1 MDKTLL
7 SKMFKELKQFN
18 TKKTNDLI
26 IFCEQTL
33 IQTRRCMK
41 RCSTHTWMGKCKSKA
56 EKGGVHE
63 LDWLVG
69 SRREQQEC
77 RLMCGKSP
85 DTVGRTKTSKVIAG
99 NRAFSEQEEN
109 KIKTSPIRHKLNGN
123 EIAVLHFAF

>member
-1 MDKTLL
+1 
-7 SKMFKELKQFN
+7 
-18 TKKTNDLI
+18 
-26 IFCEQTL
+26 
-33 IQTRRCMK
+33 
-41 RCSTHTWMGKCKSKA
+41 MGKCKSKA

-85 DTVGRTKTSKVIAG
+85 DTVARTKTSKVIAG